1 MICPS
6 CNDTLLEEA
15 RYCVHCGVGIT
26 RRSVQ
31 VVLWIANGAWVARRA
46 LGGLFTGAI
55 GCVISFAVLRTI
67 SFQGG
72 MQYGMN
78 DLLNFFP
85 GQSLA
90 STAILGCFVGAV
102 GGMIERSVYKSF
114 LGGFLG
120 ACGGLLAGVFIPFL
134 HRVFDHQ
141 LYGYSFTTAGAWAV
155 AGSLVGLASG
165 MLEGTKNKM
174 VVGAIGGFLGGAL
187 GGGIGSQLYGALLME
202 VEGINYSSWILG
214 RLVEFVSGGVIGAG
228 IWLFLGIAEKLYIFR
243 RRQLLENEKKVC
255 DFCHAENGIRAWYC
269 AQCGSAIQVAA
280 TRDQIR
286 ATPFRGLER
295 VANAFQFLS
304 WLSATTGCITAVVVF
319 FCFILQNFLFA
330 LFGSVT
336 VGLGVYVLVIFFKA
350 ISDLIKLVVSA
361 VDRNAGASVQK

>member
-155 AGSLVGLASG
+155 AGSLVGWPAGCWKEQKIKWWSAPSADFWAEL
-165 MLEGTKNKM
+165 L
-174 VVGAIGGFLGGAL
+174 GAA
-187 GGGIGSQLYGALLME
+187 
-202 VEGINYSSWILG
+202 
-214 RLVEFVSGGVIGAG
+214 
-228 IWLFLGIAEKLYIFR
+228 
-243 RRQLLENEKKVC
+243 
-255 DFCHAENGIRAWYC
+255 
-269 AQCGSAIQVAA
+269 
-280 TRDQIR
+280 
-286 ATPFRGLER
+286 
-295 VANAFQFLS
+295 
-304 WLSATTGCITAVVVF
+304 
-319 FCFILQNFLFA
+319 
-330 LFGSVT
+330 
-336 VGLGVYVLVIFFKA
+336 
-350 ISDLIKLVVSA
+350 
-361 VDRNAGASVQK
+361 